1 MKKGEKRNRTNGGK
15 EKHDLIFYA
24 KDTPY
29 DVILKRATSIDKSN
43 LLSQMKF
50 NVYFK
55 PLKGS

>member
-1 MKKGEKRNRTNGGK
+1 MKKGEKPNKANGGQEKNDIIFHAK
-15 EKHDLIFYA
+15 E
-24 KDTPY
+24 TPY
-29 DVILKRATSIDKSN
+29 EVILMNATNINKSN